1 MNPKLLLF
9 ENRKKLKLAAN
20 LYVPLDQAP
29 RFYALFAHC
38 FTCTKNFSAVT
49 QICTAL
55 SQQGIAVMSFDFTGL
70 GRSEG
75 EFQDSSFS
83 ANISDLSDA
92 AAFLAEHYQAP
103 KLLVG
108 HSLGGAAVIYAAAQ
122 LESIEAIATIAAP
135 AYPAHVKNLFQD
147 KIEEIEA
154 NGSGKVNIGGRPF
167 RINKAFIDDLEQKPL
182 ESFLKNLKKSILIFH
197 SPQDTIVAIS
207 NAAALYQAAFHPK
220 SFISLDGAD
229 HLLSNPID
237 SKYIGEVIATWS
249 SRYVKPSAEATVN
262 DLKGN
267 QVLVRLA
274 GEGYTTEIKTPF
286 HHLLADEPAEV
297 GGANLGPTPYD
308 LLMAS
313 LGSCTAM
320 TLKMYAERKNW
331 PLKEVSVYLNH
342 DKVHLDDSKA
352 PEESGTKVSQFTRI
366 IQLEGDLDNEQ
377 RQRLLE
383 ISNRC
388 PVHKTLQEE
397 IIIQTMLIK

>member
-20 LYVPLDQAP
+20 LYLPLDQAP

-182 ESFLKNLKKSILIFH
+182 ESFLKNVKKSILIFH

-207 NAAALYQAAFHPK
+207 NAAELYQAAFHPK

-237 SKYIGEVIATWS
+237 SQYIGEVIATWS

-320 TLKMYAERKNW
+320 TLKMYAERKKW

-342 DKVHLDDSKA
+342 DKVHLDDSKV
-352 PEESGTKVSQFTRI
+352 PEKSETKVSQFTRI

-388 PVHKTLQEE
+388 PVHKTLQED

>member
-1 MNPKLLLF
+1 MNPKPLLF

-20 LYVPLDQAP
+20 LYLPLDRAP
-29 RFYALFAHC
+29 RFYTLFAHC

-49 QICTAL
+49 QICTSL

-75 EFQDSSFS
+75 EFQDSTFS
-83 ANISDLSDA
+83 ANISDLNDA
-92 AAFLAEHYQAP
+92 AAFLEENYQAP

-108 HSLGGAAVIYAAAQ
+108 HSLGGAAIIYAAVQ
-122 LESIEAIATIAAP
+122 LESVEAIVTVGAP
-135 AYPAHVKNLFQD
+135 AYPAHVKHLFEDQL
-147 KIEEIEA
+147 EELEEGETA
-154 NGSGKVNIGGRPF
+154 KVNIGGRPF
-167 RINKAFIDDLEQKPL
+167 RINQAFVDDLEQKPL
-182 ESFLKNLKKSILIFH
+182 ENILKTLRKSILILH
-197 SPQDTIVAIS
+197 SPQDKIVDIT

-229 HLLSNPID
+229 HLVSKSSD
-237 SKYIGEVIATWS
+237 SHYIGEVIASWS
-249 SRYVKPSAEATVN
+249 SRYVRASEEAEGN
-262 DLKGN
+262 DLNGN

-274 GEGYTTEIKTPF
+274 GEGYTTEIKTPY
-286 HHLLADEPAEV
+286 HHLIADEPIEV

-313 LGSCTAM
+313 LGTCTAM
-320 TLKMYAERKNW
+320 TLKMYAERKKW
-331 PLKEVSVYLNH
+331 ALKEVSVYLNH
-342 DKVHLDDSKA
+342 DKVHLEDSKA

-366 IQLEGDLDNEQ
+366 IQLEGELDEEQ
-377 RQRLLE
+377 RHRLLE

-397 IIIQTMLIK
+397 IKIQTMLSK

>member
-1 MNPKLLLF
+1 MNPKPLLF

-167 RINKAFIDDLEQKPL
+167 RINKAFIDDLEQKPM

-237 SKYIGEVIATWS
+237 SQYIGEVIATWS

-320 TLKMYAERKNW
+320 TLRMYAERKKW
-331 PLKEVSVYLNH
+331 SLKEVSVYLNH

-352 PEESGTKVSQFTRI
+352 PEDSGTKVSQFTRI

-388 PVHKTLQEE
+388 PVHKTLQDE